1 MRKYRADTRKPST
14 GQVELSWEIGA
25 GYSRTANGTVQDISM
40 EGMGMLVPLP
50 FEVGAELQIKSDGRK
65 RTATVRRC
73 SRSGSQYLLGVKFDN

>member
-1 MRKYRADTRKPST
+1 
-14 GQVELSWEIGA
+14 
-25 GYSRTANGTVQDISM
+25 
-40 EGMGMLVPLP
+40 MLVPLP